1 MYIIGQDKQI
11 WEDTCRPEPVQ
22 VIKEENMKLIEM
34 MQKRRSIRKYTDE
47 HISDTDMDMIIN
59 AGLLSASSRG
69 KRPWEFIVVRDRDTL
84 TRMADCRTGAAGM
97 LKNADAAVV
106 VIADADM
113 TDVWIEGCSITMSNM
128 HLMAD
133 SIGVGSCWIQG
144 RARTAR
150 SGASTEEYLRD
161 MLGFPENFR
170 LEAVLSLGMPAEH
183 PAEHTM
189 DERHTEKV
197 HLEKFGQNNR

>member
-1 MYIIGQDKQI
+1 
-11 WEDTCRPEPVQ
+11 
-22 VIKEENMKLIEM
+22 MKLIEI

-47 HISDTDMDMIIN
+47 HISDADMDMIIN

-69 KRPWEFIVVRDRDTL
+69 KRPWEFIVVRDRETL
-84 TRMADCRTGAAGM
+84 ARMADCRTGAAGM

-113 TDVWIEGCSITMSNM
+113 TDVWIEDCSITMSNM

-144 RARTAR
+144 RDRTAR
-150 SGASTEEYLRD
+150 SGASTEEYMRD
-161 MLGFPENFR
+161 MLGFPETFR
-170 LEAVLSLGMPAEH
+170 LEAILSLGMPAEH
-183 PAEHTM
+183 PAAHSI
-189 DERHTEKV
+189 DELHTEKV
-197 HLEKFGQNNR
+197 HLEKFGQKNR